1 MIVFE
6 GEHFVHV
13 HFVDGL
19 RMVDVVLV
27 VAIGVVGVGVGIGVA
42 GVAGVHGSV
51 GMGMHSRGRD
61 GRVGIRDGMARLRG
75 MLLLLLLLLLLL
87 RREML
92 AQPAIDSLLSDG
104 MAASE
109 GNPRNGLKLRRH
121 HVGPI
126 TQKLPHD
133 RTLPRCRDRENAGQP
148 LLRPVARANQQVGL
162 RCRQGGRRVGGR
174 GGGEEFGGHGRA
186 GGDAPSSVVAAAAAA
201 GQGGEHAAEGVV
213 HGEKVDVVS
222 DDGPRLDGLAHRY
235 GVDHVGVVLEEHERG
250 RGDGHDQ
257 PVVGVAAAAAAL
269 AARVRHGDA
278 GMLYEHFETFW
289 NDNKYNILM
298 TRRMDDTRISNTLN
312 EIDGR
317 RAVENGVMKL

>member
-1 MIVFE
+1 
-6 GEHFVHV
+6 
-13 HFVDGL
+13 
-19 RMVDVVLV
+19 
-27 VAIGVVGVGVGIGVA
+27 
-42 GVAGVHGSV
+42 
-51 GMGMHSRGRD
+51 
-61 GRVGIRDGMARLRG
+61 
-75 MLLLLLLLLLLL
+75 
-87 RREML
+87 ML